1 MRIVASQEI
10 AGVGT
15 CVSDPAI
22 VDWHWYYH
30 AVPASPWALIAL
42 LLVIPKANH
51 NRQAWLILIPLVV
64 VLLLW
69 SMLTLLFGMAVGA
82 QEQMGCLVMSAAI
95 AWAAVWLLGHWLG
108 SRYSTLTF
116 FSIMAVMVAVA
127 ALTFFCCGEG
137 DGVSIPLAA
146 FAIYYGV
153 MAVGLVAAMMLAGR
167 FCRKRFSGM
176 RFGLWLLLWMP
187 VVTVGLPMLIFLAWI
202 VIAQDPW
209 PRVAGGLIAIPMV
222 MTIFAG
228 ILYLFNL
235 PFLILGAYSTFYRR
249 RLEAMFRVKSIPAP
263 ASLGT
268 TPFAA
273 NIETE
278 GVLP

>member
-1 MRIVASQEI
+1 VASQEI

-22 VDWHWYYH
+22 VDWHWYY
-30 AVPASPWALIAL
+30 PAAPLSPWALIAL
-42 LLVIPKANH
+42 LLVIPKANR

-64 VLLLW
+64 VLLVW
-69 SMLTLLFGMAVGA
+69 SVLTLLFGMAVGA
-82 QEQMGCLVMSAAI
+82 QEQMGCLVTSAAI

-116 FSIMAVMVAVA
+116 FSILAIMVAVG
-127 ALTFFCCGEG
+127 ALTFFCSGEG
-137 DGVSIPLAA
+137 DGVSMPLAA

-167 FCRKRFSGM
+167 SCRKRFSGI
-176 RFGLWLLLWMP
+176 RFGLWLLLWVG
-187 VVTVGLPMLIFLAWI
+187 VVTIGLPMLIFLACS
-202 VIAQDPW
+202 VIAQM
-209 PRVAGGLIAIPMV
+209 PRDQFAGGLIRISIVMAIL
-222 MTIFAG
+222 AG
-228 ILYLFNL
+228 ILYAFNL
-235 PFLILGAYSTFYRR
+235 PFLILGMYSAFYRR
-249 RLEAMFRVKSIPAP
+249 RLEAMFRVKPIPGP